1 MLIFLNKKKP
11 IQKFAN
17 FGSFHPLNIFF
28 IKDLPN
34 IALTTIMKN
43 GPHI

>member
-1 MLIFLNKKKP
+1 MLVFLNKKKP